1 MASTDA
7 SPSPA
12 RARPLSPHL
21 GIYRWTITMAMSI
34 AHRIT
39 GWGLYVGTILLAW
52 YLIATSMDAAAFNVV
67 SGFLNSV
74 IGQIILFGFT
84 WALIH
89 HALGGVRHAIWDMGY
104 GLDKPMR
111 DYLALATLI
120 GGVVLTIVVW
130 IIGYAVR

>member
-1 MASTDA
+1 MT
-7 SPSPA
+7 
-12 RARPLSPHL
+12 
-21 GIYRWTITMAMSI
+21 TSI

-39 GWGLYVGTILLAW
+39 GLGLYAGAILLAW

-67 SGFLNSV
+67 SGFLNSI

-89 HALGGVRHAIWDMGY
+89 HALGGVRHAIWDTGY

-120 GGVVLTIVVW
+120 GGIVLTILVW
-130 IIGYAVR
+130 AIGYAVR

>member
-7 SPSPA
+7 SPSPS

-39 GWGLYVGTILLAW
+39 GLGLYVGTILLAW

-67 SGFLNSV
+67 SRFLNSI

-120 GGVVLTIVVW
+120 GGIVLTIVVW